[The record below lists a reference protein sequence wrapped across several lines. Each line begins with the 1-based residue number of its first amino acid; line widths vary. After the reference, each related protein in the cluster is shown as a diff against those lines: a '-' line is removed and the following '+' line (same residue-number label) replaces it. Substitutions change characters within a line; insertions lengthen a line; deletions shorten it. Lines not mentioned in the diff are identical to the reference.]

1 MLVQTDR
8 TPPPPPPPPPPPKT
22 SLEPPAALQQ
32 VNKIKKKV
40 QDQQGINLVCAL
52 SAVGPRTAVL
62 LCFCC
67 CIFLTCIFLCFLIK
81 KNSQSGAYSLYS
93 STAAN
98 RGPVYLVG
106 SLSRDRLEVRL
117 GMDIVMIHLRT
128 FLAFNVTR

>member
-1 MLVQTDR
+1 MCAQRCGATDCGV
-8 TPPPPPPPPPPPKT
+8 
-22 SLEPPAALQQ
+22 SLF
-32 VNKIKKKV
+32 
-40 QDQQGINLVCAL
+40 
-52 SAVGPRTAVL
+52 L
-62 LCFCC
+62 LLYLPHLYISLF
-67 CIFLTCIFLCFLIK
+67 FNK

>member
-1 MLVQTDR
+1 MCAQHRRVMGSVRRVFVFVAISSSLVYFF
-8 TPPPPPPPPPPPKT
+8 
-22 SLEPPAALQQ
+22 
-32 VNKIKKKV
+32 V
-40 QDQQGINLVCAL
+40 
-52 SAVGPRTAVL
+52 
-62 LCFCC
+62 
-67 CIFLTCIFLCFLIK
+67 FLI

-128 FLAFNVTR
+128 YLAFNITR